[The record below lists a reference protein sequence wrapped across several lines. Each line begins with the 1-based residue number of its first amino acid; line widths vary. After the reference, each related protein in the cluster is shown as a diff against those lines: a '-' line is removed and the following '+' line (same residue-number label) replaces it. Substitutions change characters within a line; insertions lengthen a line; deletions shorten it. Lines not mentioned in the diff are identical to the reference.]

1 VRRLVPIPF
10 FDPPPGFVSHILN
23 NPLSVKRGLVNVRF
37 APKAIE
43 VLRCRE
49 LTKQT
54 LIRGA
59 YLSSSTPRI
68 IGTHVPPIWVA
79 VTLPALLSAL
89 AMSRLGRPISMP

>member
-1 VRRLVPIPF
+1 VVGNDGRVCWHFALLQAIAISPFQFLPWDLQRSNYFRFTPESVR
-10 FDPPPGFVSHILN
+10 
-23 NPLSVKRGLVNVRF
+23 PLWG
-37 APKAIE
+37 E
-43 VLRCRE
+43 H
-49 LTKQT
+49 T

-59 YLSSSTPRI
+59 YRSSSTPRI